1 MQKTKGGRMEET
13 ITIRLNSNFF
23 FHDLKGKVGDSY
35 PDDMS
40 PCHEFV
46 CTAVSKK
53 AAAWIKFPAL

>member
-1 MQKTKGGRMEET
+1 MEET
-13 ITIRLNSNFF
+13 IYDSLKIQF